1 MSVVMQP
8 DRAKLCACVSEMTI
22 FSSIA
27 AACSS
32 KLNLRQNARKIALQK
47 QRARRRCDLLCHAAR
62 LGSANRGRR
71 RFEGSAQYFC
81 PLSAQELFLGR
92 SERKKR
98 RPWRSHAS
106 ASWKSGTSSQSPIS
120 RLSRPR
126 KLRAG
131 SSRCGTRRK
140 TELSGV
146 RLRKKLPMRSEL
158 RGALAVRVEDKR
170 QGPPKL
176 HDLPSLQ
183 KLCGS
188 PFGWPASKTLESD
201 LRE

>member
-71 RFEGSAQYFC
+71 RFEGSAAIFLPIVC
-81 PLSAQELFLGR
+81 PGAFPGQIGTEEAPTLAIACKRELEIR
-92 SERKKR
+92 N
-98 RPWRSHAS
+98 
-106 ASWKSGTSSQSPIS
+106 SSQSPIS